1 MSTLVQQI
9 VQQYWGNWTGQ
20 QKEGKGGWN
29 NTTYFVQEGPKQ
41 AVVRIYN
48 THQDIKKI
56 KFEHHVLTLL
66 GQQAYTFQVPQP
78 LTALNG
84 ETVVQVPDDSGRYA
98 CLFKYIEG
106 ASMGEMGEHP
116 ALLPRVLGE
125 ATGELSLALSRIK
138 LERFPIYP
146 PYYELKQ
153 AYPLC
158 TNETLLSLC
167 SDPPPELSDIQ
178 HLLTQLYE
186 AYQHVID
193 KLDQLRNLPHQLVHG
208 DLNHSNLL
216 SEQGQVKAWLDF
228 EFCTRDVRVMEIAVL
243 LADLLGDGEGRALE
257 QNNIAQFCWGFRQF
271 IQLEEE
277 EIKAIPLLML
287 LRKVDV
293 FLHFTSRYLDK
304 IDPPSVLIQQ
314 ASLLCQDLQQLRRSE
329 MWLTSLLMKSMS

>member
-48 THQDIKKI
+48 THQDIQKI
-56 KFEHHVLTLL
+56 KFEHHVLKLL
-66 GQQAYTFQVPQP
+66 GQQINRFQVPQP
-78 LTALNG
+78 LTALHG
-84 ETVVQVPDDSGRYA
+84 ETVVQVPDGSGRYA
-98 CLFKYIEG
+98 CLFEYIEG
-106 ASMGEMGEHP
+106 ASTGEHP
-116 ALLPRVLGE
+116 VILPKVLGE
-125 ATGELSLALSRIK
+125 ATGELSLALSQIK
-138 LERFPIYP
+138 LERLPVYP

-167 SDPPPELSDIQ
+167 YNPPAPLRDVQ
-178 HLLTQLYE
+178 HSLVELYE
-186 AYQHVID
+186 AYQRIIVQ
-193 KLDQLRNLPHQLVHG
+193 LDNLRNLPHQLVHG

-243 LADLLGDGEGRALE
+243 LADLLGDGESADSGKE
-257 QNNIAQFCWGFRQF
+257 NIEQFCLGFHQYV
-271 IQLEEE
+271 QLEEK
-277 EIKAIPLLML
+277 EIKVIPLLML

-293 FLHFTSRYLDK
+293 FLHFSSRYLEK
-304 IDPPSVLIQQ
+304 IDSPSVLNQQ
-314 ASLLCQDLQQLRRSE
+314 ARLLCQDLQQLRRSE
-329 MWLTSLLMKSMS
+329 IWLTSLLMKALN

>member
-1 MSTLVQQI
+1 MSKLVQQI
-9 VQQYWGNWTGQ
+9 VQQYWRNWTGH

-48 THQDIKKI
+48 THQDIEKI

-66 GQQAYTFQVPQP
+66 GQKTYTFKVPQP
-78 LTALNG
+78 LTTLNG
-84 ETVVQVPDDSGRYA
+84 ETVVQVPDGSGRYA
-98 CLFKYIEG
+98 CLFEYIEG
-106 ASMGEMGEHP
+106 ESMGERD
-116 ALLPRVLGE
+116 ALLPSVLGE
-125 ATGELSLALSRIK
+125 ATGELSLALSQIK
-138 LERFPIYP
+138 LEQVPIYP

-167 SDPPPELSDIQ
+167 YDPPAELSDIQ
-178 HLLTQLYE
+178 HLLTELYI

-193 KLDQLRNLPHQLVHG
+193 KLDKLRNLPHQLVHG

-216 SEQGQVKAWLDF
+216 SEQGQIKAWLDF

-243 LADLLGDGEGRALE
+243 LADLLGDGEGGALE

-271 IQLEEE
+271 VQLEEG
-277 EIKAIPLLML
+277 EIMAIPLLML

-293 FLHFTSRYLDK
+293 FLHFASRYLEK

-314 ASLLCQDLQQLRRSE
+314 ASLLCQDLQQLRRSD
-329 MWLTSLLMKSMS
+329 MWLTSLLMKSIS

>member
-48 THQDIKKI
+48 THQDIEKI
-56 KFEHHVLTLL
+56 KFEHHVLELL
-66 GQQAYTFQVPQP
+66 GQQTYTFQVPQP

-84 ETVVQVPDDSGRYA
+84 ETVVQVSDGSGRYA
-98 CLFKYIEG
+98 CLFEYIEG
-106 ASMGEMGEHP
+106 ASMEERD
-116 ALLPRVLGE
+116 ALLPSVLGE

-138 LERFPIYP
+138 LERASIYP

-167 SDPPPELSDIQ
+167 YDPPDSLRDVQCSLAELC
-178 HLLTQLYE
+178 E
-186 AYQHVID
+186 AFQMIIV
-193 KLDQLRNLPHQLVHG
+193 KLDNLRNLPHQLVHG

-216 SEQGQVKAWLDF
+216 TEQGQVKAWLDF
-228 EFCTRDVRVMEIAVL
+228 EFCTNDVRVMEIAVL
-243 LADLLGDGEGRALE
+243 LGDLLGDGEGVDSE
-257 QNNIAQFCWGFRQF
+257 QHIEQFCLGFRHF
-271 IQLEEE
+271 VRLEEE

-293 FLHFTSRYLDK
+293 FLHFTSRYLEQ
-304 IDPPSVLIQQ
+304 IDPPSVLSQQ
-314 ASLLCQDLQQLRRSE
+314 AELLCQDLQQLRNSDQ
-329 MWLTSLLMKSMS
+329 WLTSLLLKSLG